1 VNSSISLLLVDDS
14 DEFREGL
21 KTLLSFFP
29 VEFRIVGEAKT
40 AQQALDLIAE
50 HCPRLTLLDMELEQ
64 GSGLE
69 VLRQL
74 MASQRH
80 GPVLAL
86 SAHQEEDW
94 IFRAMQAG
102 AMGYVCKPRVA
113 TQLAPALE
121 SLLGGKVY
129 LAPELTTQ
137 FFHRFQRQAEAE
149 FGITRLSNLTEREQ
163 EVLSCLVQGASNQ
176 AISQKLYI
184 TIATVKAH
192 LTAIFEKLDVQ
203 SRTQAIVKA
212 LQLGLVTAYE

>member
-1 VNSSISLLLVDDS
+1 MSSSISLLIVDDS
-14 DEFREGL
+14 NEFRAGL

-29 VEFRIVGEAKT
+29 RQFCVKGEATT
-40 AQQALDLIAE
+40 AQQALDLME
-50 HCPRLTLLDMELEQ
+50 RLSPRLTLLDMELDQ

-74 MASQRH
+74 MASEAH

-102 AMGYVCKPRVA
+102 AMGYVCKQKVA

-121 SLLGGKVY
+121 AVLAGEVY
-129 LAPELTTQ
+129 LAPDLTTR
-137 FFHRFQRQAEAE
+137 FFNRFQRQAEITL
-149 FGITRLSNLTEREQ
+149 GITRLSNLTEREQ
-163 EVLSCLVQGASNQ
+163 EVLSCLVKGASNQ
-176 AISQKLYI
+176 AISQQLYI